1 MRLTMEAQGGGDG
14 WWAFGASPCGD
25 GATTVRRPCVESV
38 YAALYATPVCR
49 QILSVGGGCHDI
61 QTVFLVVSWRF
72 VHLIT
77 VMLAFSY
84 LQNGLKRSTRQACAF
99 IAARPFAR
107 PLTLVP
113 AAWHGSASTRGPL
126 AFQKRS
132 FLLKWPAYG
141 RRKHSM
147 YMVWL
152 RVMVIYRKKR
162 YLIKPLPNHKGA
174 LAFLQ

>member
-1 MRLTMEAQGGGDG
+1 MGFWGFSMR
-14 WWAFGASPCGD
+14 
-25 GATTVRRPCVESV
+25 RRCNNRAE
-38 YAALYATPVCR
+38 TVCR
-49 QILSVGGGCHDI
+49 VGLRRTLRHAGLSADSLGGGGCHDI